1 MNTYKYKVSS
11 PFNHTTEY
19 QLHSAYSLQHSEL
32 RNIVN
37 STMSRDPL
45 VVGNVVGDVLDPF
58 IRSASMSV
66 AYNNKEVT
74 NGSELKPSMVENEP
88 RVGIHGYNNTCL
100 YTLVMIDPDA
110 PSPSNPTKREHLHWL
125 VTDIPETA
133 NASYGNEVVSYE
145 SPNPMAGIHRVVFV
159 LFRQSIQQ
167 TIYAPGWRQNF
178 NTRDFSQ
185 FYSLGPPVAA
195 MYFNCQR
202 ENGCGGRR
210 YIASGWT

>member
-1 MNTYKYKVSS
+1 
-11 PFNHTTEY
+11 
-19 QLHSAYSLQHSEL
+19 
-32 RNIVN
+32 
-37 STMSRDPL
+37 MSRDPL

-58 IRSASMSV
+58 IRSASMLV

-74 NGSELKPSMVENEP
+74 NGSELKPSMVANEP
-88 RVGIHGYNNTCL
+88 RVGIHGYDNTCL

-125 VTDIPETA
+125 VTDIPERA
-133 NASYGNEVVSYE
+133 NASYGLQKLKLTYHHIILGNEVVSYE
-145 SPNPMAGIHRVVFV
+145 SPNPMAGIHRIVFV

-185 FYSLGPPVAA
+185 LYSLGPPVAA

-210 YIASGWT
+210 Y